1 MCAILAALVT
11 GVHLPRRR
19 SAEARRSTPFLA
31 LRGSN
36 RPEFRSERIST
47 TRVIHLRTKLG
58 LGVLWAARAVV
69 AAGLRAEGHW
79 RARSHMF
86 LGTRVVAK
94 GRVLMRG
101 A

>member
-1 MCAILAALVT
+1 VRDIGGAGHRSSSPAAAQRKSSPEYAVS
-11 GVHLPRRR
+11 GP
-19 SAEARRSTPFLA
+19 P
-31 LRGSN
+31 GSN
-36 RPEFRSERIST
+36 WPEFRSERIST